1 MLLELEREQEKAYS
15 DCKFNKL
22 FLHKE
27 YRPQKIYYH
36 PGQTG
41 QTGPTSQTS
50 PICLTRPTR
59 PIKMRGGSVES
70 PLLGLVP
77 AYNRKLSRIYIVCVF

>member
-1 MLLELEREQEKAYS
+1 MLLELEREQGKAYS

-22 FLHKE
+22 FLHKK
-27 YRPQKIYYH
+27 YSSQKNYYH
-36 PGQTG
+36 PGQT
-41 QTGPTSQTS
+41 SQTS
-50 PICLTRPTR
+50 PTRPICLTR
-59 PIKMRGGSVES
+59 PIKMRGASLES